1 MEEGDTHSR
10 LLSLPTS
17 TVAGKRC
24 AGEGLRPRSVEP
36 TRSAVF
42 TYGSASSVSAA
53 GVTSRLAKL
62 FLRDKD
68 VEGAWEED

>member
-1 MEEGDTHSR
+1 MEEGDAHAR

-42 TYGSASSVSAA
+42 TYGSGGSASSVSAA
-53 GVTSRLAKL
+53 GVTCRLATL
-62 FLRDKD
+62 
-68 VEGAWEED
+68 EYPST